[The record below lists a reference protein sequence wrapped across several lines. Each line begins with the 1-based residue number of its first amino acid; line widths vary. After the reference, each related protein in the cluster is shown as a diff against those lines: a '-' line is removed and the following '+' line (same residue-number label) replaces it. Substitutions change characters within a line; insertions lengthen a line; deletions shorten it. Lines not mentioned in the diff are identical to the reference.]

1 MIKLIKSNVERIAE
15 TEEQAKK
22 LKSQGFECLAESD
35 KDTADVQ
42 PSNEVKNIHEM
53 TVKELRGVAK
63 GKGIELPSSLSK
75 DDIIKIL
82 EAESGGGDADQ

>member
-1 MIKLIKSNVERIAE
+1 MIKLIKSNVERVAE
-15 TEEQAKK
+15 TEEQAEK
-22 LKSQGFECLAESD
+22 LKSQGFECVTASD

-42 PSNEVKNIHEM
+42 PSNEVKSICDM

-63 GKGIELPSSLSK
+63 EKGIELPSSLSK

-82 EAESGGGDADQ
+82 EAESGDCDADK

>member
-1 MIKLIKSNVERIAE
+1 MIKLIKSNVERVAE
-15 TEEQAKK
+15 TEEQAEK
-22 LKSQGFECLAESD
+22 LKSQGFERVTASD
-35 KDTADVQ
+35 EETVQ

-53 TVKELRGVAK
+53 TVKELREVAK

-82 EAESGGGDADQ
+82 EAESGDCDADK

>member
-1 MIKLIKSNVERIAE
+1 MIKLIKSNVERVAE
-15 TEEQAKK
+15 TEEQAEK
-22 LKSQGFECLAESD
+22 LKSQGFERVTASD
-35 KDTADVQ
+35 KETVQ

-82 EAESGGGDADQ
+82 EAEIGDGDADK